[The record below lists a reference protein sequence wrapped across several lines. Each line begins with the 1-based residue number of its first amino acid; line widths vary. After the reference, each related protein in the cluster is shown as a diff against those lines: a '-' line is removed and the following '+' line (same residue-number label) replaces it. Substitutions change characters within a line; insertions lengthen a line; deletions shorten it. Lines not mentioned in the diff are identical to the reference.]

1 MFNLDTNLII
11 LTIFIYSKLNLFC
24 VVFKHEPKMKD
35 INLPDSVKDVLQQ
48 TSEIAN
54 YLWQREWIERNGG
67 NISVDLT
74 DHFEGVSIPSHVTYV
89 KKDFPKEAANMFL
102 YITGASCYL
111 RRLTDSI
118 EKVSCIMHINN
129 TADGYAILWGG
140 KKQNFTPTSEISSHL
155 TIHIFNRSQNIGNKV
170 VLHAHPSELIVLSH
184 HEIFHDEQKLNH
196 SIWKMCPEVRV
207 YVPRGIHCTPYAITQ
222 SDNLAQ
228 MTIDAFK
235 TRDVALWEKHGATVT
250 APTIEEAWDFMDV
263 ANKGAKL
270 LLMAW
275 ASGFEP
281 EGISDKEIEALEKL
295 FNL

>member
-1 MFNLDTNLII
+1 MENFHLSN
-11 LTIFIYSKLNLFC
+11 K
-24 VVFKHEPKMKD
+24 VQ
-35 INLPDSVKDVLQQ
+35 DVLNQ
-48 TSEIAN
+48 TSEIAG

-67 NISVDLT
+67 NSSVDLS
-74 DHFEGVSIPSHVTYV
+74 DHFEGVSIPDTVEYV
-89 KKDFPKEAANMFL
+89 NKDFPKEAANMFL

-111 RRLTDSI
+111 RKLINTI
-118 EKVSCIMHINN
+118 EKASCIMHINRA
-129 TADGYAILWGG
+129 ADGYTILWGG
-140 KKQNFTPTSEISSHL
+140 DKENFVPTSELSSHL
-155 TIHIFNRSQNIGNKV
+155 TIHLFNKSQNSGNKV

-184 HEIFHDEQKLNH
+184 HKIFRDEQKLNQ

-222 SDNLAQ
+222 SNDLAQ

-250 APTIEEAWDFMDV
+250 APTIEAAWDFMDV

-275 ASGFEP
+275 SAGFEP
-281 EGISDKEIEALEKL
+281 EGISDKEIKSLEKL